1 MKDSKRHSS
10 GIAAVEFLIVLPV
23 LLLVFSAIVEFGN
36 LFIQYNILNKSVQN
50 AARYSVVD
58 LTGSINPD
66 GIADREAIKNM
77 VVYGQKTIGKSS
89 LLKGLTTD
97 NVNIDVEGKY
107 VFVKVIGYKYDPIFN
122 YIPIKGFL
130 DIELK
135 TSSVMRT
142 GL

>member
-1 MKDSKRHSS
+1 MKFSKCHYS

-23 LLLVFSAIVEFGN
+23 LLLVFAIIVEFGN

-58 LTGSINPD
+58 LTGSINLD
-66 GIADREAIKNM
+66 GIADRESIKNM
-77 VVYGQKTIGKSS
+77 VVYGQKGVGTSS
-89 LLKGLTTD
+89 ILKGLTTD
-97 NVNIDVEGKY
+97 NVNVSVEGKY
-107 VFVKVIGYKYDPIFN
+107 VFVKVLGYKYDPVFS
-122 YIPIKGFL
+122 YVPLKQFL